1 MVQQR
6 SKVINPLS
14 LGFSRKKYWI
24 NAWKNKWFYIF
35 ALPAVVVL
43 FLFAYKPMYGV
54 IIAFKDFKIRKGIWG
69 SEWIGMANFKRMFTY
84 ANFWQLMRNTIYIS
98 LLKIFIDTFSTIIL
112 ALLFNELRNAKF
124 KRVVQSFSYLPH
136 FISWVILGGI
146 IRELFSPTRGVVN
159 DLIKLFGGKPIYF
172 LADAN
177 YFVGMLIVTNLWK
190 GIGWGTIIYLAAI
203 SAIDQEQYE
212 SAVIDGASRFQQARY
227 ITIPC
232 IMPTIVTL
240 FILNLGSVMNAGFDQ
255 IFNLYNSQVYSVADI
270 IDTYVYRIG
279 LMDWQYSYST
289 AVNLFKNVIGIIL
302 VIGSNRLVRILSKGE
317 QGLW

>member
-1 MVQQR
+1 MAQQ

-14 LGFSRKKYWI
+14 LGFSRKKYWL
-24 NAWKNKWFYIF
+24 NAWKNRWFYLF
-35 ALPAVVVL
+35 VLPAVVVL

-69 SEWIGMANFKRMFTY
+69 SSWVGMANFRRMFTY

-98 LLKIFIDTFSTIIL
+98 LLKIFIDTFAVILL
-112 ALLFNELRNAKF
+112 ALLFNELRHARF
-124 KRVVQSFSYLPH
+124 KRVVQSVSYLPH

-146 IRELFSPTRGVVN
+146 VRELFSPTRGIIN
-159 DLIKLFGGKPIYF
+159 DLVKLFGGKPIYF
-172 LADAN
+172 MAN
-177 YFVGMLIVTNLWK
+177 PDYFVGLLITTNLWK

-203 SAIDQEQYE
+203 SAIDQEQFE

-240 FILNLGSVMNAGFDQ
+240 LILNLGSVMNAGFDQ
-255 IFNLYNSQVYSVADI
+255 IFNLYNEQVYSVADI

-289 AVNLFKNVIGIIL
+289 AINLFKNVIGIIMVL
-302 VIGSNRLVRILSKGE
+302 GTNRIIKILSKGE
-317 QGLW
+317 QGIW